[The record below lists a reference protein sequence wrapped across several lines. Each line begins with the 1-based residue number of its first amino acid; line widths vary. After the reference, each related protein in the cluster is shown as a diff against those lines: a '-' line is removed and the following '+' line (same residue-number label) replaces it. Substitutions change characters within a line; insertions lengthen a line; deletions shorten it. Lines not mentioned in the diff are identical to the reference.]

1 MITHTALRYHRLG
14 APEDC
19 LSLES
24 APLSLRSE
32 NALRVEMWLAPVNP
46 SDLIPITGA
55 YRHRVQPPQ
64 VAGYEGVGHVI
75 EAPAA
80 YQHLIGQRVLPLRG
94 GGTWQTHIDADPAL
108 AIPVPDDIPDALAA
122 RAYINPLAAYLMLKS
137 WPVKDR
143 HVLLTGAGSTC
154 ANLLAQWARQQ
165 GARSITGIYRF
176 AGREAELRGLG
187 VAPVALEDTKQI
199 KAAAERAEITFDAL
213 GGETGSLILNA
224 MPAHSAFI
232 SYGLL
237 SGSPIMAEPH
247 ARETHARFHMRESL
261 GRMTSQAWQ
270 NLFVQLWPLLR
281 TAHMPDTELH
291 PIQNWRAALAA
302 YGRPGSR
309 KPLLVLQ
316 A

>member
-1 MITHTALRYHRLG
+1 MKTHTALRYHRFG

-24 APLSLRSE
+24 APLGLRSE
-32 NALRVEMWLAPVNP
+32 NALRVEMRLAPVNP

-64 VAGYEGVGHVI
+64 VAGYEGIGHVI

-143 HVLLTGAGSTC
+143 HVLLTGPDPPAPTCWPNGRGNRGHAASPGS
-154 ANLLAQWARQQ
+154 
-165 GARSITGIYRF
+165 I
-176 AGREAELRGLG
+176 
-187 VAPVALEDTKQI
+187 ALQ
-199 KAAAERAEITFDAL
+199 AERLNCTVWVWRLLPWKMPSISRRRQKGQKSHSTPLAEKQ
-213 GGETGSLILNA
+213 G
-224 MPAHSAFI
+224 P
-232 SYGLL
+232 
-237 SGSPIMAEPH
+237 
-247 ARETHARFHMRESL
+247 
-261 GRMTSQAWQ
+261 
-270 NLFVQLWPLLR
+270 
-281 TAHMPDTELH
+281 
-291 PIQNWRAALAA
+291 
-302 YGRPGSR
+302 
-309 KPLLVLQ
+309 
-316 A
+316 